1 MKVLEKATDR
11 RAEAHIYVDGRVHE
25 LEEYGEYV
33 DPVDK
38 AICCYVP
45 IEEGHRVKIGG
56 RFSGTVRGS
65 SSSCP
70 TQD

>member
-1 MKVLEKATDR
+1 MKVSKKATDR
-11 RAEAHIYVDGRVHE
+11 RAEAHICVEGKMQE

-45 IEEGHRVKIGG
+45 VEEGDKVKIGG
-56 RFSGTVRGS
+56 RFSGTVGDIIALSIDRF
-65 SSSCP
+65 
-70 TQD
+70 